1 MHWEEHSMTSVTFL
15 PKMHNPNLLMRKHQ
29 TVPSYVRVYQVTVLS
44 SKKVEAVKDK
54 EDGGTRNRY
63 RLKETR
69 KTRQLNKT
77 SDPEPAPAAI
87 ETMTGKREACEWD
100 LSPHIR
106 DGT

>member
-1 MHWEEHSMTSVTFL
+1 MH
-15 PKMHNPNLLMRKHQ
+15 
-29 TVPSYVRVYQVTVLS
+29 SYVRVYQVTVLS

-100 LSPHIR
+100 LLPHIC